1 MDTCQEPLRKN
12 RQVDNGVIVS
22 RSEPDPCPESPYGIT
37 LIFTSHFLW
46 GVTSGMCT
54 AAGFLNYGSVCVHA
68 CDTLLMIMMMYM
80 IPGCPLSDWWG
91 VAGNIQLV
99 CALGKELRKWLIL
112 YDYLFW
118 SCCARTDILFWWTY
132 SVWEMQFAALSVCA
146 CVCVCAVCAGSGKQW
161 LLDHMELIRTK
172 FPSLLSGL

>member
-12 RQVDNGVIVS
+12 SQVDNGVIVS

-80 IPGCPLSDWWG
+80 IPGCPFLIGEVLQGIFSWCVRWEKSWG
-91 VAGNIQLV
+91 SGWFCMIICSEAVVPGLTSCFGEHTV
-99 CALGKELRKWLIL
+99 CEKCSSLLWV
-112 YDYLFW
+112 F
-118 SCCARTDILFWWTY
+118 
-132 SVWEMQFAALSVCA
+132 VP
-146 CVCVCAVCAGSGKQW
+146 VCVFVPCVQGQESSDC
-161 LLDHMELIRTK
+161 
-172 FPSLLSGL
+172 